1 MKFIQSLIFLIAT
14 TFGGMTFADA
24 TDGAALVFEEF
35 FTSFTNADPEG
46 IVSLFSEDALFWGTG
61 SQTLIR
67 DTSGIRSYFS
77 GLSNRTPGQFVA
89 SAADISI
96 LPLNENQA
104 MISGTWQVRPNPRTQ
119 SGRNLLRVSA
129 VVANRNGE
137 WKIVQFH
144 NSRVPE

>member
-1 MKFIQSLIFLIAT
+1 MKFIQSLIFLVAT
-14 TFGGMTFADA
+14 TSSGMTFADA
-24 TDGAALVFEEF
+24 TDGAELVFNKF
-35 FTSFTNADPEG
+35 FTYFTNADTES
-46 IVSLFSEDALFWGTG
+46 IVTLFSDDALFWGTR
-61 SQTLIR
+61 SQSLVK

-77 GLSNRTPGQFVA
+77 GIGNRTPGQIVA

-104 MISGTWQVRPNPRTQ
+104 MISGTWQEVPDPRGL
-119 SGRNLLRVSA
+119 SDRNILRVSA